1 MRAEVERPKETDTEE
16 VIAPQKPE
24 VWEEAAPDSE
34 TQLAPPY
41 NVIIH
46 NDDYT
51 PMDFVVQVLRSV
63 FGLSRAD
70 AEVVMLTAH
79 FTGLAY
85 VMTLG
90 YEEAKYRVGKAHG
103 LARAAGYPLTFTIE
117 PE

>member
-1 MRAEVERPKETDTEE
+1 MTALLAEAPVEAPALPDIQ
-16 VIAPQKPE
+16 IAPTEDQDA
-24 VWEEAAPDSE
+24 EAALD
-34 TQLAPPY
+34 PPY
-41 NVIIH
+41 RVVIH

-51 PMDFVVQVLRSV
+51 PMDFVVKVLTTIFELPRV
-63 FGLSRAD
+63 D

-79 FTGLAY
+79 FTGQAY

-90 YEEAKYRVGKAHG
+90 YEEAKYRVGQAHG